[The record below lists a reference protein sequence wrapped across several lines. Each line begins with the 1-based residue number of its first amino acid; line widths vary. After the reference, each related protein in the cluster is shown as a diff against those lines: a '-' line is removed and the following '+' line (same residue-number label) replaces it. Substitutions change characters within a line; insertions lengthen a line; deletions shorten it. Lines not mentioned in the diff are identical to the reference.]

1 MKTEEVT
8 LWISLQFVSFPRIS
22 LAPAT
27 SDEITTLAVN
37 RRVASSNLARG
48 ANFLSINELAAAFF
62 SVFGDRSKNVVRV
75 PEFSTSEPT
84 RTAQKPN
91 VFCENVCGK
100 ARPFGS

>member
-37 RRVASSNLARG
+37 RSDLLPKIRAEVYMN
-48 ANFLSINELAAAFF
+48 IAF
-62 SVFGDRSKNVVRV
+62 
-75 PEFSTSEPT
+75 
-84 RTAQKPN
+84 
-91 VFCENVCGK
+91 
-100 ARPFGS
+100 